1 MTNGSNDTSRRWGFM
16 EGGAFVPL
24 PKQPM
29 LNHDLGPPP
38 FDVTLPTG
46 VVRHVIE
53 EPTDG

>member
-1 MTNGSNDTSRRWGFM
+1 MTDGSRDTSRRWGFM
-16 EGGAFVPL
+16 EDDVFVPL

-38 FDVTLPTG
+38 FDVRLPTG

-53 EPTDG
+53 EPSDG